1 MVYEARHIYLN
12 KIKMNKCLLFLNMKH
27 LILKLNKYNGEIDES
42 YNKTNNGDNFNV
54 GSKLRMI
61 FLK

>member
-1 MVYEARHIYLN
+1 
-12 KIKMNKCLLFLNMKH
+12 MNKCLLFLNMKH